1 MKTIITTAA
10 VAFFASFAAA
20 DMVSGP
26 IVAQEDS
33 EFSVRLISSSA
44 AWTGELSWL
53 SNIESEVTPV
63 LLMTNKSSTSAAPT
77 QVGSVQAGEALY
89 FQYQITHGT
98 LNTFRQDDETGAAQF
113 RHEWTSGTTAR
124 LFVEDIK
131 LPGGDAD
138 FNDAVFEV
146 AFNPVPTPGVLAMAA
161 VSGGMF
167 IKRRRK

>member
-1 MKTIITTAA
+1 MKTVITTAA

-26 IVAQEDS
+26 IVAQQDS

-53 SNIESEVTPV
+53 SNTESEVTPV
-63 LLMTNKSSTSAAPT
+63 LLMTNKSSTTAAPT
-77 QVGSVQAGEALY
+77 QVGSAQAGEALY
-89 FQYQITHGT
+89 FQYQITRGT
-98 LNTFRQDDETGAAQF
+98 QNTFRQDGIGADQF
-113 RHEWTSGTTAR
+113 RHEWTSDTTAR
-124 LFVEDIK
+124 LFIEDIK

-138 FNDAVFEV
+138 FNDAVFEL
-146 AFNPVPTPGVLAMAA
+146 AFTPVPTPGVLAMAA

>member
-1 MKTIITTAA
+1 MKTVITTAA

-26 IVAQEDS
+26 IVAQQDS

-53 SNIESEVTPV
+53 SNTESEVTPV
-63 LLMTNKSSTSAAPT
+63 LLMTNKSSTNAAPT
-77 QVGSVQAGEALY
+77 QVGSVENGEALY

-98 LNTFRQDDETGAAQF
+98 QNTFRQDGAGADQF
-113 RHEWTSGTTAR
+113 RHQWTSDTTAR

-138 FNDAVFEV
+138 FNDAVFEI
-146 AFNPVPTPGVLAMAA
+146 AFTPVPTPGVLAMAA
-161 VSGGMF
+161 VSGGLF